1 MRGDPFQ
8 KKFADQIRGGIRAY
22 SRQTVLED

>member
-8 KKFADQIRGGIRAY
+8 KKFADQIRSIPAY
-22 SRQTVLED
+22 SSQTVKED